1 MVTWFSLQVVTVLVE
16 GFYKHIVLFLAC
28 IIGIEL
34 GRQAGYFTK
43 TNGFLF
49 VHSKIQPNNRVKYA

>member
-43 TNGFLF
+43 TNGFYLYIRRF
-49 VHSKIQPNNRVKYA
+49 SRIIE